1 LIDAKFGE
9 ALMKFAYNNSALLM
23 NQLANQDCPGTKFW
37 IGYSIW
43 YGHCQSEKTF
53 EEFVQSSVESGDPFW
68 VYQAFFQFNLISWE
82 KMNVIEQKREISQL
96 SLFHSFYPFA
106 VMKF

>member
-1 LIDAKFGE
+1 
-9 ALMKFAYNNSALLM
+9 M
-23 NQLANQDCPGTKFW
+23 NKLANQDHAGAKFW

-68 VYQAFFQFNLISWE
+68 AYQAFFQFNLISGE
-82 KMNVIEQKREISQL
+82 RMNAIEQEREMSQL
-96 SLFHSFYPFA
+96 SLFYPFYPFV